1 MSQHFLLSPE
11 AKTLSLAKVL
21 RMSDADAEKSFR
33 AMRWPETDGEP
44 ICPECGCVDHYDLK
58 SRPVWKCKGCSKQF
72 SVTSGCIFHGRKLQ
86 IRDILAAVAIFV
98 NGAKGYSA
106 LHLSR
111 DLGIGYKS
119 AFVLLHKCREA
130 IGLARAEGALS
141 GDVEV
146 DGAYFGGYV
155 KPENKKEDRID
166 RRRAENQSGKRQVV
180 IAVRERDGRTI
191 TAVGKSEAEGVAFAR
206 SNVAKGSTIHADEA
220 GHWDKLTAHFPI
232 KRVNHQVEYKAEDGA
247 CTNQAES
254 FFSRARRSEIG
265 IHHHIA
271 GDYLGQYAAELAWRE
286 DNRRVSNGT
295 QFTMVVSAAAIAPK
309 SDAWRGYWQRAVSA

>member
-1 MSQHFLLSPE
+1 MAQHFLLSPE

-21 RMSDADAEKSFR
+21 RMSDADAKASFR

-44 ICPECGCVDHYDLK
+44 ICPECGCTEHYNLK

-72 SVTSGCIFHGRKLQ
+72 SITSGCIFHGRKLQ
-86 IRDILAAVAIFV
+86 IRDILAAIAIFV

-119 AFVLLHKCREA
+119 AFVMLHKCREA
-130 IGLARAEGALS
+130 ISLARAEGALS

-155 KPENKKEDRID
+155 KPENKKADRKD
-166 RRRAENQSGKRQVV
+166 RRLAENQTGKRQVMIV
-180 IAVRERDGRTI
+180 ARERGGRTV
-191 TAVGKSEAEGVAFAR
+191 TTVGKSEAEGVAFAR
-206 SNVAKGSTIHADEA
+206 TNVAEGTTVHADEA
-220 GHWDKLTAHFPI
+220 SHWDKLHAHFDI
-232 KRVNHQVEYKAEDGA
+232 KRVNHKVEYKAEDGA

-265 IHHHIA
+265 VHHHIA
-271 GDYLGQYAAELAWRE
+271 GAYLSSYAAELAWRE
-286 DNRRVSNGT
+286 DNRRVANGT
-295 QFTMVVSAAAIAPK
+295 QFTMVASSAAIAPK
-309 SDAWRGYWQRAVSA
+309 SVAWCGYWQ

>member
-1 MSQHFLLSPE
+1 
-11 AKTLSLAKVL
+11 
-21 RMSDADAEKSFR
+21 MSDADAEASFR
-33 AMRWPETDGEP
+33 AMCWPETNGEP
-44 ICPECGCVDHYDLK
+44 ICPECCCIEHYNLK

-72 SVTSGCIFHGRKLQ
+72 SITSGCIFHGRKLA
-86 IRDILAAVAIFV
+86 IRDILAAIAIFV

-119 AFVLLHKCREA
+119 AFVMLHKCREA
-130 IGLARAEGALS
+130 ISLARAEVALS

-155 KPENKKEDRID
+155 KPENKKADRKD
-166 RRRAENQSGKRQVV
+166 RRLAENQTGKRQAMIV
-180 IAVRERDGRTI
+180 ACERGGRTV
-191 TAVGKSEAEGVAFAR
+191 TTVGKTEAKGVAFAR
-206 SNVAKGSTIHADEA
+206 ANIAKGTTVHADEA
-220 GHWDKLTAHFPI
+220 SHWDKLTAVFPI
-232 KRVNHQVEYKAEDGA
+232 KRVNHAVEYKADDGA

-271 GDYLGQYAAELAWRE
+271 
-286 DNRRVSNGT
+286 
-295 QFTMVVSAAAIAPK
+295 I
-309 SDAWRGYWQRAVSA
+309 

>member
-1 MSQHFLLSPE
+1 MAQHFLLSAE
-11 AKTLSLAKVL
+11 AKTLSIAKIL
-21 RMSDADAEKSFR
+21 RMSDADAERSFR

-44 ICPECGCVDHYDLK
+44 ICPECGCTEHYNLK

-72 SVTSGCIFHGRKLQ
+72 SITSGCIFHGRKLQ
-86 IRDILAAVAIFV
+86 IRDILAAIAIFV

-106 LHLSR
+106 LQLSR

-155 KPENKKEDRID
+155 KPENRKADRID
-166 RRRAENQSGKRQVV
+166 RRLAENQTGKRQVIIV
-180 IAVRERDGRTI
+180 ARERGGRTV
-191 TAVGKSEAEGVAFAR
+191 TTVGKSEAEGVAFAR
-206 SNVAKGSTIHADEA
+206 ANVAAGTTVHADEA
-220 GHWDKLTAHFPI
+220 SHWDKLTAAFPI
-232 KRVNHQVEYKAEDGA
+232 KRVNHKIEYKADDGA

-271 GDYLGQYAAELAWRE
+271 GNYLSAYAAELAWRE
-286 DNRRVSNGT
+286 DNRRVANGT
-295 QFTMVVSAAAIAPK
+295 QFTMVASASAIAPK
-309 SDAWRGYWQRAVSA
+309 SSAWCGYWQRA

>member
-1 MSQHFLLSPE
+1 MAQHFLLSAE
-11 AKTLSLAKVL
+11 AKTLSIAKIL
-21 RMSDADAEKSFR
+21 RMSDADAERSFR

-44 ICPECGCVDHYDLK
+44 ICPECGCTEHYNLR

-72 SVTSGCIFHGRKLQ
+72 SITSGCIFHGRKLQ
-86 IRDILAAVAIFV
+86 IRDILAAIAIFV

-130 IGLARAEGALS
+130 ISLARAEGALS

-155 KPENKKEDRID
+155 KPANDRSERKD
-166 RRRAENQSGKRQVV
+166 RRKKINQSGKRQVV
-180 IAVRERDGRTI
+180 IAVRERGGRTV
-191 TAVGKSEAEGVAFAR
+191 TAVRKSEAEGVAFAR
-206 SNVAKGSTIHADEA
+206 ANIAAGTTVHADEA
-220 GHWDKLTAHFPI
+220 GHWDKLTAHLDM
-232 KRVNHQVEYKAEDGA
+232 KRINHKEAYSKDGA

-265 IHHHIA
+265 VHHHIA
-271 GDYLGQYAAELAWRE
+271 GDYLSQYAAELA
-286 DNRRVSNGT
+286 
-295 QFTMVVSAAAIAPK
+295 
-309 SDAWRGYWQRAVSA
+309 

>member
-1 MSQHFLLSPE
+1 MAQHFLLSAE
-11 AKTLSLAKVL
+11 AKTLSIAKIL
-21 RMSDADAEKSFR
+21 RMTDADAEQSFR

-44 ICPECGCVDHYDLK
+44 ICPECGCTEHYNLK

-72 SVTSGCIFHGRKLQ
+72 SITSGCIFHGRKLS
-86 IRDILAAVAIFV
+86 IRDILAAIAIFV

-119 AFVLLHKCREA
+119 AFVMLHKCREA
-130 IGLARAEGALS
+130 ISLARAEGALS

-155 KPENKKEDRID
+155 KPENKKADRID
-166 RRRAENQSGKRQVV
+166 RRLAENQTGKRQVIIV
-180 IAVRERDGRTI
+180 ARERGGRTV
-191 TAVGKSEAEGVAFAR
+191 TTVGKSEAEGVAFAR
-206 SNVAKGSTIHADEA
+206 ANIAKGTTVHADEA
-220 GHWDKLTAHFPI
+220 SHWDKLTAAFPI
-232 KRVNHQVEYKAEDGA
+232 KRVNHAVEYKADDGA

-265 IHHHIA
+265 VHHHIA
-271 GDYLGQYAAELAWRE
+271 GDYLGSYAAELAWRE

-295 QFTMVVSAAAIAPK
+295 QFAMVASAAAIATK
-309 SDAWRGYWQRAVSA
+309 SDAWCGYWQRTA

>member
-1 MSQHFLLSPE
+1 MAQHFLLSPE

-21 RMSDADAEKSFR
+21 RMSDTSAEKSFR

-44 ICPECGCVDHYDLK
+44 ICPECGCIEHYNLK

-72 SVTSGCIFHGRKLQ
+72 SITSGCIFHGRKLK
-86 IRDILAAVAIFV
+86 IRDILAAIAIFV

-146 DGAYFGGYV
+146 NGAYFGGYV
-155 KPENKKEDRID
+155 KPANKREDRKD
-166 RRRAENQSGKRQVV
+166 RRLKVNQSGKRQVV
-180 IAVRERDGRTI
+180 IAVRERGGRTV
-191 TAVGKSEAEGVAFAR
+191 TAVGKSEAEGVAVAR
-206 SNVAKGSTIHADEA
+206 ANVAKGSTIHADEA

-232 KRVNHQVEYKAEDGA
+232 KRVDHSQAYSQDGA

-271 GDYLGQYAAELAWRE
+271 GDYLNAYAAELAWRE
-286 DNRRVSNGT
+286 DYRRVDNGT
-295 QFTMVVSAAAIAPK
+295 QFGMIVSAAAIAPK
-309 SDAWRGYWQRAVSA
+309 SDAWRGYWQR